1 MNALLLMKV
10 VMINAANNPYGGLTF
25 WDTALLVLLVD
36 ALRPPLDP
44 NKPYGL
50 EELCALTRT
59 TEVQNTRERKHMG
72 CSARNCKATF
82 EHRFDRLC
90 PLIMIAKHQ

>member
-1 MNALLLMKV
+1 MGEVHPLDMNALFFTKV
-10 VMINAANNPYGGLTF
+10 VLINAAGNPPGGLTL

-59 TEVQNTRERKHMG
+59 TEIQNARLTKHM
-72 CSARNCKATF
+72 AFRM
-82 EHRFDRLC
+82 L
-90 PLIMIAKHQ
+90 